1 MSTETTKKKIKI
13 DNGTNF
19 ARAYTDKAIDAKL
32 PTDLKATATSLSL
45 LAGSTKIGSGINL
58 SGFEYDEATKTL
70 KASGGG
76 KSVSPCLNLMDMTT
90 DPPTVRTTITEEEK
104 TNLENGLYTSVL
116 YADLSSGSVGFYSMH
131 FPETAVFAGNVLSF
145 STFNFSV
152 DDATEAATI
161 FSSSSYCLMIG
172 EKNADGT
179 YPITIEK
186 IIEAPFGGGSGG
198 GGSFFEK
205 ATLSQLSGFRGQYK
219 ALHITDCSVTFNFL
233 ETEEITINSVYFVG
247 FVSSDTQLEGTVWII
262 SGSTTVCLCTG
273 TFFITDGVINGGHC
287 VIGNLNSV
295 SVGSLLTFGANRSF
309 NSKDATNAISL
320 FSLYG
325 GQGCEYA
332 GKVDVVSNGATAKK
346 LALTIISNVNKEA
359 TGESVFCEMDGL
371 FEGYGLGRMVLKK
384 DADNIP
390 QFKSFT
396 TWLPPV
402 TSADEGKS
410 LVIKNGN
417 AQWTDLT
424 SIHNHTIVIK
434 EGSKI
439 IFAANKELASATPAT
454 TLETLISTFKDTT
467 TAGFGDY
474 ILLTVD
480 TTAKLT
486 KQDGTETDL
495 STLTVTISDTVK

>member
-1 MSTETTKKKIKI
+1 M
-13 DNGTNF
+13 
-19 ARAYTDKAIDAKL
+19 
-32 PTDLKATATSLSL
+32 PTDTKLNNLIINYLTQAQYDAIESPNENELYLTPDN
-45 LAGSTKIGSGINL
+45 STG
-58 SGFEYDEATKTL
+58 
-70 KASGGG
+70 GGG
-76 KSVSPCLNLMDMTT
+76 KSVSPVLFLVDVSGQE
-90 DPPTVRTTITEEEK
+90 DKVRTSITEEEK
-104 TNLENGLYTSVL
+104 INLENRLYNSVYYYDTSKGNTSV
-116 YADLSSGSVGFYSMH
+116 YSIY
-131 FPETAVFAGNVLSF
+131 FPEALSPAGGGVF
-145 STFNFSV
+145 STFNAEFDEVSN
-152 DDATEAATI
+152 TATI
-161 FSSSSYCLMIG
+161 TGISVYQLTVG
-172 EKNADGT
+172 EKSADGT
-179 YPITIEK
+179 YPITIEN
-186 IIEAPFGGGSGG
+186 IINSNIGGGGGG
-198 GGSFFEK
+198 GGSFFEE
-205 ATLSQLSGFRGQYK
+205 ATLSQLSGFKGQYK
-219 ALHITDCSVTFNFL
+219 ALHITDCSVVFNFQ
-233 ETEEITINSVYFVG
+233 EIGGITTNSVYFVG
-247 FVSSDTQLEGTVWII
+247 FVNSDTQLEGTVWTI
-262 SGSTTVCLCTG
+262 SGSTPVCLCTG

-295 SVGSLLTFGANRSF
+295 SVGSLFTFGANRSF

-320 FSLYG
+320 YG
-325 GQGCEYA
+325 EQGCEYA

-346 LALTIISNVNKEA
+346 SALTIISNVNKEA

-439 IFAANKELASATPAT
+439 IFAANKDLASATPAT

-480 TTAKLT
+480 TAAKLT

>member
-1 MSTETTKKKIKI
+1 M
-13 DNGTNF
+13 
-19 ARAYTDKAIDAKL
+19 
-32 PTDLKATATSLSL
+32 PTDTKLNNLIINYLTQAQYDAIESPNENELYLTPDN
-45 LAGSTKIGSGINL
+45 STC
-58 SGFEYDEATKTL
+58 
-70 KASGGG
+70 GGG
-76 KSVSPCLNLMDMTT
+76 KSVSPVLFLVDVSGQE
-90 DPPTVRTTITEEEK
+90 DKVRTSITEEEK
-104 TNLENGLYTSVL
+104 INLENRLYNSVYYYDTSKGNTSV
-116 YADLSSGSVGFYSMH
+116 YSIY
-131 FPETAVFAGNVLSF
+131 FPEALSPAGGGVF
-145 STFNFSV
+145 STFNAEFDEVSN
-152 DDATEAATI
+152 TATI
-161 FSSSSYCLMIG
+161 TGISVYQLTVG
-172 EKNADGT
+172 EKSADGT
-179 YPITIEK
+179 YPITIENV
-186 IIEAPFGGGSGG
+186 INSNIGGGGGG
-198 GGSFFEK
+198 GGSFFEE
-205 ATLSQLSGFRGQYK
+205 ATLSQLSGFKGQYK
-219 ALHITDCSVTFNFL
+219 ALHITDCSVVFNFQ
-233 ETEEITINSVYFVG
+233 EIGEITTNSVYFVG
-247 FVSSDTQLEGTVWII
+247 FVNSDTQLEGTVWTI
-262 SGSTTVCLCTG
+262 SGSTPVCLCTG
-273 TFFITDGVINGGHC
+273 TFFITDGVINGGPC
-287 VIGNLNSV
+287 VIGTLNSV
-295 SVGSLLTFGANRSF
+295 SVGSLVTFGANRSF

-320 FSLYG
+320 YG
-325 GQGCEYA
+325 EQGCEYA

-346 LALTIISNVNKEA
+346 SALTIISNVNKEA

-371 FEGYGLGRMVLKK
+371 FEGYGLGRVVLKK